1 MLIARFMERV
11 YQDRD
16 GREEQARSDTA
27 DMEVSNRNYD
37 PELGADLYS
46 RYLDEQV
53 YAEEVGFDGIMLN
66 EHHNAPFCMGSQ
78 PNIEAAILARITKRV
93 KIIMLGNV
101 LPLWDDPV
109 LLAEQL
115 AEIDV
120 ISRGRLVNG
129 WVRGTG
135 RESVAHTAQAPYNW
149 ERFQEAHE
157 LVIKTWSEPG
167 PFRWEGQHFHYRT
180 VNPWV
185 RPYQRPHPPIW
196 QSGVISRNTLEWAA
210 KRRYPYIMIATDRE
224 LSKQAFDYYS
234 EVAEREGFA
243 AGPQHFGYMIKVHV
257 EDTYDR
263 AYEVGKNYLSGRNNP
278 FIEGNEGRVKG
289 FLQNLPGMVDRA
301 RLLPTVGAQSAGR
314 SVASAG
320 SLAATS
326 AEERRRARQRAGY
339 DEQIA
344 RGAII
349 VGSPRTVIERIKKE
363 MELIRPGQLLFWDG
377 EGDMTHEQS
386 MRSMKLMGEEVIP
399 ALKEYANELE
409 LPSAFE
415 VSPVTNE
422 PIEEAAAATV

>member
-1 MLIARFMERV
+1 MLIGRFMERV
-11 YQDRD
+11 YQDRERD
-16 GREEQARSDTA
+16 KWLRVDTP
-27 DMEVSNRNYD
+27 DMEISNINYD
-37 PELGADLYS
+37 RELGSQLYN

-93 KIIMLGNV
+93 KIIILGNV

-115 AEIDV
+115 AEIDL

-135 RESVAHTAQAPYNW
+135 RESVAHTGQAPYNW
-149 ERFQEAHE
+149 ERFQEAHD

-185 RPYQRPHPPIW
+185 RPYQQPHPAIW
-196 QSGVISRNTLEWAA
+196 QSGVISRSTLEWAA
-210 KRRYPYIMIATDRE
+210 KRRYPYVMIATDPK

-234 EVAEREGFA
+234 EVASSEGYE

-257 EDTYDR
+257 EDTDEK
-263 AYEVGKNYLSGRNNP
+263 AYEIGKEFLRGVSNP

-289 FLQNLPGMVDRA
+289 FLQNLPGMIDRT
-301 RLLPTVGAQSAGR
+301 RLLPTVGAQSTGR
-314 SVASAG
+314 SVASDE
-320 SLAATS
+320 SS
-326 AEERRRARQRAGY
+326 AEDRRRVRQRAGY
-339 DEQIA
+339 DEQLN
-344 RGAII
+344 RRAII
-349 VGSPRTVIERIKKE
+349 VGSPKTVIAKIRQEL
-363 MELIRPGQLLFWDG
+363 ELIRPGQLLFWDG

-386 MRSMKLMGEEVIP
+386 MRSMKLMGEEVLP
-399 ALKEYANELE
+399 ALKEYAKELD

-415 VSPVTNE
+415 VDPRTNQ
-422 PIEEAAAATV
+422 PIEHPAITGQS